1 MQSGINQ
8 LALVPDARLS
18 GSLLL
23 IRDISPYRQHS
34 KFKSALICQQLIL
47 QIKVKQIIEK
57 INSNKL
63 LKVLKLRLCFF
74 ISVLL
79 KFISGRIVKRVA
91 FIKDIFSV
99 YFMVF
104 ASLNVIGLKCK
115 INVLKLFVYLSSR
128 K

>member
-47 QIKVKQIIEK
+47 QIKVKQIIKE
-57 INSNKL
+57 INSNKK

-79 KFISGRIVKRVA
+79 KFIYGRIVKGS
-91 FIKDIFSV
+91 FH
-99 YFMVF
+99 
-104 ASLNVIGLKCK
+104 
-115 INVLKLFVYLSSR
+115 
-128 K
+128 